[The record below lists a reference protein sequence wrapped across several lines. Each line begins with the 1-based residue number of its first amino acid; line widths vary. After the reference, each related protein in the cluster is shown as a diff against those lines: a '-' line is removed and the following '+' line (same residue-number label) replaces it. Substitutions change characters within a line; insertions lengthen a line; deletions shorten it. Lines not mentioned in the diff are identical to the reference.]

1 MAGHLNQVQL
11 IGNVGG
17 DPEIKTL
24 DSGGVVANFSIATS
38 ESWKDKTTGEKKE
51 RTEWHR
57 IVVWNEGLC
66 GVIENYVRKGSKVFV
81 QGELQTRKWE
91 KDGIERYSTEVVL
104 TGFKANLILLGDGG
118 GRKASDP
125 KGNAERPGNSGNGY
139 ADATGKPARGGG
151 SLPPR
156 NSGGIT
162 SGRQTVDDDIPF

>member
-17 DPEIKTL
+17 DPELKTL
-24 DSGGVVANFSIATS
+24 QNGSVVANFSIATS
-38 ESWKDKTTGEKKE
+38 ESWKDKATGEKKE

-66 GVIENYVRKGSKVFV
+66 GVIEQYVRKGSKVFV
-81 QGELQTRKWE
+81 QGEMQTRDWE
-91 KDGIERYSTEVVL
+91 KDGVKHYSTEVVL

-125 KGNAERPGNSGNGY
+125 KGNAERPGNNSGGNSY
-139 ADATGKPARGGG
+139 ADATGRA
-151 SLPPR
+151 PR
-156 NSGGIT
+156 AASRPDPIST
-162 SGRQTVDDDIPF
+162 GRQPHPDDDIPF

>member
-24 DSGGVVANFSIATS
+24 QNGSVVANFSIATS
-38 ESWKDKTTGEKKE
+38 ESWKDKATGEKKE

-66 GVIENYVRKGSKVFV
+66 SVIEQYVRKGSKVFV
-81 QGELQTRKWE
+81 QGELQTREWE
-91 KDGIERYSTEVVL
+91 KDGDKRWSTEVVL
-104 TGFKANLILLGDGG
+104 TGFKANLILLGDSG

-125 KGNAERPGNSGNGY
+125 KGNAERPGNSSNGY
-139 ADATGKPARGGG
+139 ADATGKQARD
-151 SLPPR
+151 LPPR
-156 NSGGIT
+156 NSGGIS
-162 SGRQTVDDDIPF
+162 SGRPGPDDDIPF

>member
-24 DSGGVVANFSIATS
+24 QNGSVVANFSIATS
-38 ESWKDKTTGEKKE
+38 ESWKDKSTGEKKE

-66 GVIENYVRKGSKVFV
+66 SVIEQYVRKGSKVFV
-81 QGELQTRKWE
+81 QGELQTRDWE
-91 KDGIERYSTEVVL
+91 KDGQKHYSTEVVL

-125 KGNAERPGNSGNGY
+125 NGNAQRPGNTSGNGY
-139 ADATGKPARGGG
+139 ADATGRA
-151 SLPPR
+151 PR
-156 NSGGIT
+156 EGAAPRRDPIS
-162 SGRQTVDDDIPF
+162 SGRSLHQDDDIPF

>member
-17 DPEIKTL
+17 DPEIKNL
-24 DSGGVVANFSIATS
+24 DNGGIVANFSIATS
-38 ESWKDKTTGEKKE
+38 ESWKDKATGEKKE

-66 GVIENYVRKGSKVFV
+66 SVIENYVRKGSKVFV
-81 QGELQTRKWE
+81 QGELQTREWE
-91 KDGIERYSTEVVL
+91 KDGVKRYSTEVVL

-125 KGNAERPGNSGNGY
+125 KGNAERPGNSY
-139 ADATGKPARGGG
+139 SEATGKQPRG

-162 SGRQTVDDDIPF
+162 SGRQDIDDDIPF